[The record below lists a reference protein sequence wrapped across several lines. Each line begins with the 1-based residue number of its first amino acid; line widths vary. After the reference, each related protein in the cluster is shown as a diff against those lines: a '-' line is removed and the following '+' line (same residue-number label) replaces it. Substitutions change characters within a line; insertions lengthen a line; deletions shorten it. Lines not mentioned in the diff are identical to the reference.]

1 MWLPCLGLIREVR
14 CCHDQTGEK
23 AARRRIRRV
32 VAARRHFRE
41 ARQDPD
47 FIGADIL

>member
-14 CCHDQTGEK
+14 CGHNEAGEK

-32 VAARRHFRE
+32 VAASRHFRE

-47 FIGADIL
+47 YIGADIL